1 MCYSKMS
8 GCAMLLIVCL
18 FVSHNILGSE
28 VLSKDRNMLFVE
40 EKGQNANPEYLKF
53 SWKGNQLFAYFC
65 TDKVTFV
72 TQEVHYVD
80 NEASI
85 EARRK

>member
-1 MCYSKMS
+1 MMNRY
-8 GCAMLLIVCL
+8 AMLLIVCL
-18 FVSHNILGSE
+18 FVLHNTSKAE
-28 VLSKDRNMLFVE
+28 SFAKDRNVLFVE
-40 EKGQNANPEYLKF
+40 EKGQNANPDYLKF

>member
-1 MCYSKMS
+1 MS

-18 FVSHNILGSE
+18 FVCNNMSMAE
-28 VLSKDRNMLFVE
+28 TFVKDRNTLFVE
-40 EKGQNANPEYLKF
+40 EKGQNANPDYLKF

-72 TQEVHYVD
+72 TKQVRYV
-80 NEASI
+80 EATLESI
-85 EARRK
+85 KK

>member
-1 MCYSKMS
+1 MFFYIMNRCVI
-8 GCAMLLIVCL
+8 LLIVCL
-18 FVSHNILGSE
+18 FVLHNTSRAE
-28 VLSKDRNMLFVE
+28 TFTKDRNALFVE

-72 TQEVHYVD
+72 TQDVHYVD

-85 EARRK
+85 EAR